1 MSEKHVGRP
10 AGHREPRLVGG
21 DPFLLEP
28 SPAPGVEL
36 AIPPVDG
43 VCPTKGKEAD
53 ALPGPAMAPR
63 SAEDAVRDLY
73 KAVRAGRELAQGLV
87 VLVVPVHED
96 DPEIVVVELRT
107 EPGQVVPALAGQGP
121 VPEIPELDDST
132 HVVLARRREQDVL
145 PMQVV
150 AVGVARDQET
160 GRIAWEG
167 RGHEFMLGDA
177 VGRETTRGSGQTGHP
192 VGFSEMGRLWW
203 HRTISNGMA
212 GATVEGDMI
221 GEPVTIA
228 VTLIEA
234 PGRGRVADAVEVG
247 AVAQRAT
254 QAEAIS
260 NLRELSRTYPEML
273 EGAPTMASG

>member
-1 MSEKHVGRP
+1 
-10 AGHREPRLVGG
+10 
-21 DPFLLEP
+21 
-28 SPAPGVEL
+28 
-36 AIPPVDG
+36 
-43 VCPTKGKEAD
+43 
-53 ALPGPAMAPR
+53 
-63 SAEDAVRDLY
+63 
-73 KAVRAGRELAQGLV
+73 
-87 VLVVPVHED
+87 
-96 DPEIVVVELRT
+96 
-107 EPGQVVPALAGQGP
+107 
-121 VPEIPELDDST
+121 
-132 HVVLARRREQDVL
+132 
-145 PMQVV
+145 MQVV